1 MLSPTLVRWIA
12 LVVLIVWPINLAV
25 EYVWHRG
32 EPLVNVI
39 FMGVTGSI
47 FVLQKKTDKRDPDG
61 DS

>member
-1 MLSPTLVRWIA
+1 MLPPTLVRWIA
-12 LVVLIVWPINLAV
+12 TVVLIIWPINLAV
-25 EYVWHRG
+25 EYLWDRG

-47 FVLQKKTDKRDPDG
+47 FVLQKKTDKRNPDD